1 LKTTDNEQ
9 EEGCNI
15 VYFEGSYTGY
25 EANKAKRLAL
35 EEPKRIRYRKL
46 LDEQGTDIRTSWVQI
61 NVPLGYEQA

>member
-9 EEGCNI
+9 ETGCNI

-46 LDEQGTDIRTSWVQI
+46 LDE
-61 NVPLGYEQA
+61 